1 MFKFIAFHLIGFS
14 LVHMYW
20 RKIMLLPQGN
30 SIFGYIFDVCE
41 YIIYNRDNIERTIE
55 MINYV
60 YIKINDAIHFR
71 TEWIWIRRKLHSCL
85 EIKSPIQFVERF

>member
-1 MFKFIAFHLIGFS
+1 
-14 LVHMYW
+14 
-20 RKIMLLPQGN
+20 MLLPQGN

-71 TEWIWIRRKLHSCL
+71 TE
-85 EIKSPIQFVERF
+85 